1 MKIAKGVKDYSPK
14 EQFLREKLL
23 DTATKIYRKYGFNPL
38 QTPIIEREET
48 LTNKYAGGEE
58 ILKEIYTLKDQGKR
72 KLALRYDLTVPLA
85 RYVKQN
91 PEMKLP
97 FKRYQFGPVFRDG
110 PIKKGR
116 FREFIQCDADVV
128 GNKELWAEAELLKM
142 MGEIF
147 SSLNL
152 KIVIKYNN
160 ILLLKTILK
169 KQNVKDLTSTILTLD
184 KLEKIGEKGV
194 IKELEQ
200 KKEVNPEEILKAVR
214 NARKENCEGL
224 AELEEFESYLKQ
236 FGVTNAKFDPTL
248 ARGLAYYTGTVYEAF
263 LVDSDFTS
271 SVAAGG
277 RYDNMLGKLAGK
289 DYSAVGI
296 TFGVDA
302 TLDAIQEKLVNEV
315 LIDVC
320 IISINKSAES
330 IALANNLREQGI
342 KTELMINKN
351 IKKALNFANHYNIN
365 YCVLVGEEEVSS
377 KKYTLRNMLDGK
389 EYKLSIK
396 DIINKIK
403 KEVN

>member
-58 ILKEIYTLKDQGKR
+58 ILKEIYTLTDQGKR

-214 NARKENCEGL
+214 NARKEDCKGL
-224 AELEEFESYLKQ
+224 IELEEFESYLKQ

-263 LVDSDFTS
+263 LANSDFTS

-277 RYDNMLGKLAGK
+277 RYNNMLGKLAGK
-289 DYSAVGI
+289 DYTAVGI
-296 TFGVDA
+296 SFGVDA
-302 TLDAIQEKLVNEV
+302 TLDAIQEKFANES
-315 LIDVC
+315 LINTCV
-320 IISINKSAES
+320 ISINKPEES
-330 IALANNLREQGI
+330 IILANELRSQSI
-342 KTELMINKN
+342 NAELILNKN
-351 IKKALNFANHYNIN
+351 IKKALNFVNHYNIP
-365 YCVLVGEEEVSS
+365 YCLLVGEEEVSN
-377 KKYTLRNMLDGK
+377 KKYTLRNMSNGK
-389 EYKLSIK
+389 EYKLSLK

-403 KEVN
+403 REVN

>member
-194 IKELEQ
+194 IKELKQ
-200 KKEVNPEEILKAVR
+200 KKEVNSEEILKAVR